1 MQAGDT
7 HGRSARRSDL
17 SQGTRNT
24 PNRGR
29 RRPRGEVP
37 SGRSLDHPE
46 RRSRG
51 HNYRRRGILRARS
64 ARSVSRQRFARA
76 GTCGCAAAHND
87 PAERCVSS
95 TTRAQPRLG
104 RGLRLPPSLTVTLRP
119 VGPSDAGV
127 LQAYVRGLSPQA
139 RYDRFFGG
147 LSELSPAELDRVIHL
162 DQKHDLAQLVE
173 TWVDGAPTAIGE
185 MRFALATNRLEGEF
199 ALSIANDWRGK
210 GLGGLLIADIE

>member
-1 MQAGDT
+1 M
-7 HGRSARRSDL
+7 
-17 SQGTRNT
+17 
-24 PNRGR
+24 
-29 RRPRGEVP
+29 
-37 SGRSLDHPE
+37 
-46 RRSRG
+46 
-51 HNYRRRGILRARS
+51 
-64 ARSVSRQRFARA
+64 
-76 GTCGCAAAHND
+76 
-87 PAERCVSS
+87 SS

-104 RGLRLPPSLTVTLRP
+104 RGLRLSPSLTVTLRP

-173 TWVDGAPTAIGE
+173 IWVDGAPTVIGE

-199 ALSIANDWRGK
+199 ALSIADDWRGK
-210 GLGGLLIADIE
+210 GLGRLLIADIERRAESLGVRYLVGDVLRSNTSMKALARKMGFLLREVPRDPRLVRVVKEVAFSQAVLPRDTLGASGPAAIGGLFGGRPAVANLNL